1 MKNTYKR
8 YIVGIFMILSQYMVF
23 TQFGKVLGLHDDF
36 QMVVSFA
43 FIFLYLKENIYSFDT
58 CLIWE
63 ELKKQIKCTCEY
75 LVLVGILI
83 LVFKGP
89 KELWKYEL
97 LGIIGF
103 CYSFVISKLIRF
115 FLYDFLKE
123 NVIIV
128 GVGDTAKELKR
139 IIDNN
144 RFTMY
149 SFLGFVNINQDEKI
163 EINQDEIVADENNI
177 LDFIKKNKVEE
188 VIVALP
194 ELTPIELSKVVDK
207 FEKIVKK
214 IKTIPKIHK
223 MYTFAPIVQDYDGVM
238 LVSTKNNIMSLK
250 RRILKRSFDI
260 LGGSIGL
267 LLLLPLYLKY
277 GREIKKDGGKILFS
291 HNRIGIDLKPFKM
304 HKFRSMYI
312 DAEDRLEK
320 LLVEDEN
327 IKKEF
332 YTNFKLKN
340 DPRIT
345 SVGDFLRRTS
355 LDEFPQF
362 LNVIKGEMS
371 LVGPRPVVQKEV
383 DMYYGSEMGQK
394 IFQVKPGIT
403 GMWQANGRSD
413 VEDYEERIALDLYY
427 IRNWSL
433 WLDIIILIK
442 TVKNVIQKRGAY

>member
-97 LGIIGF
+97 LGVVGF

-128 GVGDTAKELKR
+128 GVGDTAKELQEV
-139 IIDNN
+139 ISQN

-149 SFLGFVNINQDEKI
+149 NLIGFVETTLEIEKKIKDEEIVGTKERLINIIESKKIDEVIIAIPAMRDVDLHDLIDLVVDKVKKVKI
-163 EINQDEIVADENNI
+163 IPEVNRIFTVSPVVQNYDTLMMISNKNYVTSRKRQILKRGIDFFIGLVGCLTLIPLTMIVWLKTDKEERKNGIFFTQNRIGTKGESIRIYKYRSMVTGADEILKKLLEVDKEKRDEY
-177 LDFIKKNKVEE
+177 KKNK
-188 VIVALP
+188 
-194 ELTPIELSKVVDK
+194 
-207 FEKIVKK
+207 
-214 IKTIPKIHK
+214 
-223 MYTFAPIVQDYDGVM
+223 
-238 LVSTKNNIMSLK
+238 
-250 RRILKRSFDI
+250 
-260 LGGSIGL
+260 
-267 LLLLPLYLKY
+267 
-277 GREIKKDGGKILFS
+277 
-291 HNRIGIDLKPFKM
+291 
-304 HKFRSMYI
+304 
-312 DAEDRLEK
+312 
-320 LLVEDEN
+320 
-327 IKKEF
+327 
-332 YTNFKLKN
+332 KLKD

-345 SVGDFLRRTS
+345 SIGHILRKTS

-362 LNVIKGEMS
+362 INVIKGEMS
-371 LVGPRPVVQKEV
+371 FVGPRPYLFNEIE
-383 DMYYGSEMGQK
+383 DMGKSYGK
-394 IFQVKPGIT
+394 IINLKPGIT
-403 GMWQANGRSD
+403 GMWQAHGRS
-413 VEDYEERIALDLYY
+413 ETNFNERLVLDEYY
-427 IRNWSL
+427 YRNWSL
-433 WLDIIILIK
+433 WLDVVIVIK
-442 TVKNVIQKRGAY
+442 TVKNVVGRRGAC